1 MRRILWI
8 GLTAI
13 ALTLRVGANA
23 EAASVRVEPGAVVSL
38 GSSMRYQDLAAALLP
53 DMTGDGSK
61 GDLTPG
67 KGIRHIGGADMLAYT
82 VQTEPQSIA
91 RLDFV
96 SPTGKRALILF
107 DFGTAEDA
115 AQSVAILGLYDLA
128 GEPKLLDAADVG
140 YDRFTSFQAPEI
152 AFAAPDAPVTFFR
165 SSHLNAGEEY
175 VQTSL
180 VSLAGDRINLIDS
193 IGTMNWNGCAW
204 SIMSDLGFRATSGT
218 IRATIHIRKTKLD
231 GTGCEPNRIE
241 RRIKPGR
248 IDGTYVWEASRKRFK
263 ARTAAF
269 KSIPFPGGDE

>member
-1 MRRILWI
+1 MRRFLRI
-8 GLTAI
+8 GLAVI
-13 ALTLRVGANA
+13 ALAWNTGLKA
-23 EAASVRVEPGAVVSL
+23 ETVRVEPDSAVTP
-38 GSSMRYQDLAAALLP
+38 GSTIRYRDLVTSLLP
-53 DMTGDGSK
+53 DILGDGSK
-61 GDLTPG
+61 ADVTPG

-82 VQTEPQSIA
+82 VQTEPQSIS

-96 SPTGKRALILF
+96 SPAGKRALILF

-231 GTGCEPNRIE
+231 GTGCEPNRNE
-241 RRIKPGR
+241 RRIRPGR